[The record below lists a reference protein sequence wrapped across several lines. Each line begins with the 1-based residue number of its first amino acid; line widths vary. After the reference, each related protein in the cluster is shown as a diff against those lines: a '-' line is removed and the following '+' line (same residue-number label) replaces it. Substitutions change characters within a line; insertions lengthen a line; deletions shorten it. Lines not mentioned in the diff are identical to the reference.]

1 VHRELG
7 HLIFETK
14 CVPHPMQVPSL
25 ANASRKRPTCHI
37 ILHVAAKRSQ
47 LFFIWQIFTS
57 EKELSD
63 CPNTA
68 QKVMTHC
75 KETCLQDTPIE
86 LETGIHTIWASK
98 SNNLPNF

>member
-1 VHRELG
+1 
-7 HLIFETK
+7 
-14 CVPHPMQVPSL
+14 MQVPSL
-25 ANASRKRPTCHI
+25 ANASQKLPTCHI

-47 LFFIWQIFTS
+47 LFFSGHIFTS
-57 EKELSD
+57 KKELSD

-86 LETGIHTIWASK
+86 LGTGIHTTWASK
-98 SNNLPNF
+98 SKNLPNF